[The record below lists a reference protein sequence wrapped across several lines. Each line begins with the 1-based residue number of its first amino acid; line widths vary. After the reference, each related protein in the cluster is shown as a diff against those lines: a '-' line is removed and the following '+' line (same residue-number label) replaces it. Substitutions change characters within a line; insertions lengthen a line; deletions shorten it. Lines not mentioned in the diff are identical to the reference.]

1 MIDPIKIEGLAEFN
15 RSLRKLD
22 TDLPKALRLANNDA
36 AEIVSGAAKPKVA
49 RRSGRAGGSLKT
61 RSTRTEARVSG
72 GSKRV
77 PYYAWLDFGGRVG
90 RRNSVRRPF
99 IKSGRYIY
107 PAFAKH
113 RADVRDRLVDRLQQ
127 VVHQAGLGGD

>member
-1 MIDPIKIEGLAEFN
+1 MINPIKIEGLAEFN

-22 TDLPKALRLANNDA
+22 SNLPKALRLANNDA
-36 AEIVSGAAKPKVA
+36 AGIVSGAAKPKVR
-49 RRSGRAGGSLKT
+49 RRSGRAQSSVKT

-90 RRNSVRRPF
+90 RKNSVKRPF
-99 IKSGRYIY
+99 ITSGRYLY
-107 PAFAKH
+107 PAYAKN
-113 RADVRDRLVDRLQQ
+113 RGRVLDRLVDRLRE
-127 VVHQAGLGGD
+127 VCREAGIGAD